1 MKIIVRFARQISF
14 FAPAAVMGAWG
25 VVMLHT
31 FMTGHLSRLLAPMF
45 RNYVL
50 ATSFLLFALSIFYL
64 LLYQPESENGSVLN
78 FRRFGRWMVL
88 LVPVLAASILSPS
101 AISSTTL
108 DKHGPGP
115 TPDTPAMP
123 TWYSVSQDNAKK
135 VLETGPGQPVPI
147 EVTELVTISR
157 SPDEIKAFEGRK
169 VRSVG
174 WVFSKPDGTR
184 KLVRGI
190 MWCCAA
196 DIIPVSVDLSG
207 NTAGNWKE
215 NQWFEIVG
223 TATFSSTSG
232 HITPRIDVETIKP
245 TDEPDEPYLSPSP

>member
-1 MKIIVRFARQISF
+1 MITRIARQISF
-14 FAPAAVMGAWG
+14 FAPAAIMGAWG

-50 ATSFLLFALSIFYL
+50 ATSLLLFVLSILYL
-64 LLYQPESENGSVLN
+64 LLYQPESENGSVPN
-78 FRRFGRWMVL
+78 FRQFGRWMAL
-88 LVPVLAASILSPS
+88 LMPILAASILSPS
-101 AISSTTL
+101 AISSITL
-108 DKHGPGP
+108 VKHGSGP
-115 TPDTPAMP
+115 TADTPAMP
-123 TWYSVSQDNAKK
+123 TWYSVSQENAKK
-135 VLETGPGQPVPI
+135 VLEADSSQPVPI

-157 SPDEIKAFEGRK
+157 SPDEIKVFEGRK

-207 NTAGNWKE
+207 NTAGDWKE
-215 NQWFEIVG
+215 NQWLEIVG
-223 TATFSSTSG
+223 TATFPSTLG
-232 HITPRIDVETIKP
+232 HVTPRIEVDTIRP